1 MDKYEYKVKLAQ
13 IEKLV
18 AKKDFVT
25 AAKIADGIDWRK
37 VKSATTL
44 NMIADIY
51 EANNRLEDCY
61 EILNMVYDR
70 SPVGRRIVYR
80 MTRVATKMHDFEEAI
95 DLYKEFVRLAPH
107 DLNRYI
113 LKYHIYRERGSS
125 VTDQITILEEYK
137 SHEYDEQWAYE
148 LACLY
153 EEAGLYDQCVEE
165 CDELILWFS
174 EGEYVA
180 KAMELKMK
188 YQQLTASQQEKFEHR
203 YDYLTQ
209 EDSSVIEES
218 EETVA
223 EEAEVVEEAE
233 EIKTVQPTFTTVQ
246 PVMETPEE
254 EDDTPQVSV
263 INTNKFST
271 MNLQE
276 ELAKGLQMILAQVE
290 EENEE
295 LPAEETPDTQEFIPV
310 KEVVIAREEPAVEGA
325 VPVEPVVDEPVPAEP
340 EIEDAVPAEP
350 TVEETVPV
358 EPVPAEPE
366 VEEVPAEEPVVAVKP
381 AVQEKSLSETAEL
394 RTEILKYVAVPQER
408 KMEEMFRTEDDG
420 QISLAIGEENV
431 LEKQITG
438 QLTIE
443 EILAAWDEKKRLA
456 KEKMEKSGEKKE
468 AVLFETSEITGL
480 LDDFIPKTPKDVQE
494 LIEEIETETET
505 AEPLVETHLA
515 ETAEKS
521 AEILVET
528 AEIPE
533 EFVEIPEEFVEIPEE
548 ELEDDLPMDID
559 FAEALEAALEEPQKE
574 AEPEKVE
581 KPVEEVEEETVE
593 RKAEELAGQ
602 NTASMLDAIERA
614 LAMEIT
620 PMETSGKYLTE
631 EQEKIFAYFTSVSGM
646 KKQLVELLAE
656 DSVYAGMEDSG
667 IGNLIITG
675 HPGNGKTTL
684 AIDIVKAFQ
693 KQRKIK
699 GGKLAKV
706 TGDGLNKKDPVDVVK
721 KLGGGAL
728 IIERAGSMRAEIVE
742 KLSEAMAGPTGG
754 LLVILE
760 DDTKEIAALMEKHHE
775 FAVKFNRT
783 IDIPIFS
790 NDELVAFGKSYAEE
804 QEYYFDEMAVL
815 ALYDCIGVR
824 QTSDHVVN
832 VAEVKEFVDDAIAH
846 AEKKSKGLFARL
858 SKKRIDEDGN
868 KLLLEEDFDY

>member
-188 YQQLTASQQEKFEHR
+188 YRQLTASQQEKFEHR

-295 LPAEETPDTQEFIPV
+295 SSAEETPDTQEFIPV

-528 AEIPE
+528 A
-533 EFVEIPEEFVEIPEE
+533 EIPEEFVEIPEE

>member
-533 EFVEIPEEFVEIPEE
+533 EFVEIPEE

>member
-218 EETVA
+218 EETVT

-533 EFVEIPEEFVEIPEE
+533 EFVEIPEE

-581 KPVEEVEEETVE
+581 KPVEEVEEEPVE

-760 DDTKEIAALMEKHHE
+760 DDANEIAALMEKHHE

>member
-494 LIEEIETETET
+494 LIEEIEAETET

-528 AEIPE
+528 A
-533 EFVEIPEEFVEIPEE
+533 EIPEEFVEIPEE

-760 DDTKEIAALMEKHHE
+760 DDANEIAALMEKHHE

>member
-18 AKKDFVT
+18 AKKDYVT

-37 VKSATTL
+37 VKSVTTL
-44 NMIADIY
+44 NMVADIY
-51 EANNRLEDCY
+51 EATNRLEDCY

-70 SPVGRRIVYR
+70 SPVGRRVVYR
-80 MTRVATKMHDFEEAI
+80 MTEIATKMHDFEEAI
-95 DLYKEFVRLAPH
+95 DLYKEFVKIAPR
-107 DLNRYI
+107 DLSKYI
-113 LKYHIYRERGSS
+113 LKYQIYRERGSS

-137 SHEYDEQWAYE
+137 TYEYDERWAYE

-153 EEAGLYDQCVEE
+153 EEAGMIDRCIEE

-188 YQQLTASQQEKFEHR
+188 YQELTASQQEKYEHR
-203 YDYLTQ
+203 FDYLEQ
-209 EDSSVIEES
+209 EAEDVV
-218 EETVA
+218 EETEEENVVKVPEELQAVA
-223 EEAEVVEEAE
+223 EAVRESVEEAE
-233 EIKTVQPTFTTVQ
+233 QE
-246 PVMETPEE
+246 PEE
-254 EDDTPQVSV
+254 EDDTPHVSV

-290 EENEE
+290 EEAA
-295 LPAEETPDTQEFIPV
+295 AEESSVVEEVPAVEETEEESTQEFIPV
-310 KEVVIAREEPAVEGA
+310 KEVIIPRT
-325 VPVEPVVDEPVPAEP
+325 PVAE
-340 EIEDAVPAEP
+340 
-350 TVEETVPV
+350 
-358 EPVPAEPE
+358 
-366 VEEVPAEEPVVAVKP
+366 EEPVVK
-381 AVQEKSLSETAEL
+381 EKALSETAEL
-394 RTEILKYVAVPQER
+394 KTEILKYAAVPQEP
-408 KMEEMFRTEDDG
+408 KMEQLLRTEEDG

-438 QLTIE
+438 QMTIE
-443 EILAAWDEKKRLA
+443 EILEAWEEKKRQA
-456 KEKMEKSGEKKE
+456 KEKIEKAGESKKN
-468 AVLFETSEITGL
+468 AVLFETGEITSL
-480 LDDFIPKTPKDVQE
+480 LEDFIPRTPKEAEPAEVAE
-494 LIEEIETETET
+494 PETIIPETPAVPAEPEAEEVPEISVEEEVIEAPVVEEI
-505 AEPLVETHLA
+505 
-515 ETAEKS
+515 
-521 AEILVET
+521 
-528 AEIPE
+528 
-533 EFVEIPEEFVEIPEE
+533 EE
-548 ELEDDLPMDID
+548 ELEDDLPQDID
-559 FAEALEAALEEPQKE
+559 FADALEAALVESQEES
-574 AEPEKVE
+574 EK
-581 KPVEEVEEETVE
+581 EETVE
-593 RKAEELAGQ
+593 EEPATEESAVGIPEEEEKPAVGQ
-602 NTASMLDAIERA
+602 HTASMLDAIERA
-614 LAMEIT
+614 LAMEIA
-620 PMETSGKYLTE
+620 PVETSGKHLTE

-646 KKQLVELLAE
+646 KKQLVTLLSE
-656 DSVYAGMEDSG
+656 DSAYAGREDSL
-667 IGNLIITG
+667 IGNLVITG

-693 KQRKIK
+693 KQRKVK

-706 TGDGLNKKDPVDVVK
+706 TGDGLNKKEPADVVK

-728 IIERAGSMRAEIVE
+728 IIERAGSMNDDTVE
-742 KLSEAMAGPTGG
+742 KLSVVMEGETGG

-760 DDTKEIAALMEKHHE
+760 DDSKEISRLMRKNAG
-775 FAVKFNRT
+775 FANKFNRS

-832 VAEVKEFVDDAIAH
+832 VTEVKEFVDDAIAH

-858 SKKRIDEDGN
+858 SKKRIDEEGN

>member
-18 AKKDFVT
+18 AKKDYVT

-37 VKSATTL
+37 VKSVTTL
-44 NMIADIY
+44 NMVADIY
-51 EANNRLEDCY
+51 EATNRLEDCY

-70 SPVGRRIVYR
+70 SPVGRRVVYR
-80 MTRVATKMHDFEEAI
+80 MTEIATKMHDFEEAI
-95 DLYKEFVRLAPH
+95 DLYKEFVKIAPR
-107 DLNRYI
+107 DLSKYI
-113 LKYHIYRERGSS
+113 LKYQIYRERGSS

-137 SHEYDEQWAYE
+137 TYEYDERWAYE

-153 EEAGLYDQCVEE
+153 EEAGMIDRCIEE

-188 YQQLTASQQEKFEHR
+188 YQELTASQQEKYEHR
-203 YDYLTQ
+203 FDYLEQ
-209 EDSSVIEES
+209 EAEDVV
-218 EETVA
+218 EET
-223 EEAEVVEEAE
+223 EEENVVEVPEELQAVAEVVRESVEEAAQE
-233 EIKTVQPTFTTVQ
+233 
-246 PVMETPEE
+246 PEE
-254 EDDTPQVSV
+254 EDDTPHVSV

-290 EENEE
+290 EEAAQE
-295 LPAEETPDTQEFIPV
+295 LEETAAEPVEEVTEEAAETVETEEPIVEEVVEEAPVVEDAVKADTQEFIPV
-310 KEVVIAREEPAVEGA
+310 KEVIIPRT
-325 VPVEPVVDEPVPAEP
+325 PVVE
-340 EIEDAVPAEP
+340 
-350 TVEETVPV
+350 VEETVESVV
-358 EPVPAEPE
+358 EEEQEPE
-366 VEEVPAEEPVVAVKP
+366 KEEKA
-381 AVQEKSLSETAEL
+381 LSETAEL
-394 RTEILKYVAVPQER
+394 KTEILKYAAVPQEP
-408 KMEEMFRTEDDG
+408 KMEQLLRTEEDG

-438 QLTIE
+438 QMTIE
-443 EILAAWDEKKRLA
+443 EILEAWEEKKRQA
-456 KEKMEKSGEKKE
+456 KEKIEKADESKKN
-468 AVLFETSEITGL
+468 AVLFETGEITSL
-480 LDDFIPKTPKDVQE
+480 LEDFIPRTPKEDEPVE
-494 LIEEIETETET
+494 AEEVPEIPVEEESVEEPVVEEI
-505 AEPLVETHLA
+505 
-515 ETAEKS
+515 
-521 AEILVET
+521 
-528 AEIPE
+528 
-533 EFVEIPEEFVEIPEE
+533 EE
-548 ELEDDLPMDID
+548 ELEDDLPQDID
-559 FAEALEAALEEPQKE
+559 FADVLEAALAETQE
-574 AEPEKVE
+574 EPEK
-581 KPVEEVEEETVE
+581 EETVE
-593 RKAEELAGQ
+593 EESVAEELPVEAPEEEEKPAVGQ
-602 NTASMLDAIERA
+602 HTASMLDAIERA
-614 LAMEIT
+614 LAMEIA
-620 PMETSGKYLTE
+620 PVETSGKHLTE

-646 KKQLVELLAE
+646 KKQLITLLSE
-656 DSVYAGMEDSG
+656 DSAYAGREDSRV
-667 IGNLIITG
+667 GNLVITG

-693 KQRKIK
+693 KQRKVK

-706 TGDGLNKKDPVDVVK
+706 TGDGLNKKEPADVVK

-728 IIERAGSMRAEIVE
+728 IIERAGSLNDDTVE
-742 KLSEAMAGPTGG
+742 KLSVVMEGETGG

-760 DDTKEIAALMEKHHE
+760 DDSKEISNLMRKNAG
-775 FAVKFNRT
+775 FANKFNRS

-832 VAEVKEFVDDAIAH
+832 VTEVKEFVDDAIAH

-858 SKKRIDEDGN
+858 SKKRIDEEGN

>member
-533 EFVEIPEEFVEIPEE
+533 EFVEIPEE

-846 AEKKSKGLFARL
+846 ADKKSKGLFARL

>member
-358 EPVPAEPE
+358 EPVPAEPAMAETE
-366 VEEVPAEEPVVAVKP
+366 VEEVPTEEPVVAVKP

-528 AEIPE
+528 A
-533 EFVEIPEEFVEIPEE
+533 EIPEEFVEIPEE

-760 DDTKEIAALMEKHHE
+760 DDANEIAALMEKHHE

>member
-218 EETVA
+218 EETVT

-310 KEVVIAREEPAVEGA
+310 KEVVIVREEPAVEGA

-381 AVQEKSLSETAEL
+381 AVQENSLSETAEL

-515 ETAEKS
+515 ETVEKS

-528 AEIPE
+528 A
-533 EFVEIPEEFVEIPEE
+533 EIPEEFVEIPEE

-656 DSVYAGMEDSG
+656 DSVYAGMENSE

-783 IDIPIFS
+783 IDTPIFS

>member
-533 EFVEIPEEFVEIPEE
+533 EFVEIPEE

-581 KPVEEVEEETVE
+581 KPVEEVEEEPVE

-760 DDTKEIAALMEKHHE
+760 DDANEIAALMEKHHE

>member
-533 EFVEIPEEFVEIPEE
+533 EFVEIPEE

-656 DSVYAGMEDSG
+656 DSVYAGMEDSE

-760 DDTKEIAALMEKHHE
+760 DDANEIAALMEKHHE

>member
-80 MTRVATKMHDFEEAI
+80 MTRVATKMHDFDEAI

-533 EFVEIPEEFVEIPEE
+533 EFVEIPEE

>member
-325 VPVEPVVDEPVPAEP
+325 VLVDPVVDEPVPAEP

-760 DDTKEIAALMEKHHE
+760 DDANEIAALMEKHHE